1 MKQSLR
7 LHQSRRLKNTLITL
21 LLLGVF
27 IALANLSSR
36 YSLQTDI
43 SNNASNTLSTSSLDL
58 LGSLPDPITITAYI
72 KQGLPIRAQIGQL
85 VDRYKRSKANISLV
99 FIDPDLEPEK
109 TREFNIGPEG
119 IILVEYQE
127 HLEKLNYIDESSL
140 TNALVQLAST
150 QQHWLS
156 FLSGHGE
163 RSPTGTANSDLGLFA
178 KTLTRRN
185 IRAQALNLAVM
196 PAIPDNSAL
205 LVISAPTSPLL
216 ADEWAI
222 IKRYLDEGGNLLVL
236 TEPNN
241 LFLVSLH
248 DYLCI
253 QALPGVIVD
262 SDAKLKGIDDPR
274 FVVVSHYPTHAISL
288 GFQATS
294 VFPITAAL
302 AINPNS
308 PFKAEPLLFSSTNSW
323 TETGEV
329 SGKIRFDANSHS
341 QERQGPLTFAYALT
355 RISAKNTEQRI
366 IVIGDGDF
374 LSNADLGHVGN
385 NELGLRMISWLSH
398 DQHFLNIPAKTAVD
412 KSLALSQTTVNL
424 MGFGF
429 LIIIPLLLISS
440 GFFIWRTRKNR

>member
-1 MKQSLR
+1 MKASLR
-7 LHQSRRLKNTLITL
+7 LHQSRRLKNSLITL
-21 LLLGVF
+21 FLLCSFVG
-27 IALANLSSR
+27 LANLSSR

-43 SNNASNTLSTSSLDL
+43 SINASNTLSSATLDL
-58 LGSLPDPITITAYI
+58 LSSLPDPITITAYI

-85 VDRYKRSKANISLV
+85 VDRYKRSKANIALV

-140 TNALVQLAST
+140 TNALLQLAST

-185 IRAQALNLAVM
+185 IRAQTLNLAVM

-205 LVISAPTSPLL
+205 LVISAPSSPLL

-241 LFLVSLH
+241 LFLASLH
-248 DYLCI
+248 DYLGI

-308 PFKAEPLLFSSTNSW
+308 PFKAEPLLQSSLNSW
-323 TETGEV
+323 TETGVV
-329 SGKIRFDANSHS
+329 SGKIRFDANS
-341 QERQGPLTFAYALT
+341 QEHQGPLTFAYALT

-366 IVIGDGDF
+366 IVVGDSDF
-374 LSNADLGHVGN
+374 VSNADLGHVGN
-385 NELGLRMISWLSH
+385 NELGLRMVSWLSH
-398 DQHFLNIPAKTAVD
+398 DQNFLTIPAKTAVD
-412 KSLALSQTTVNL
+412 KSLTLSQTTVNF

-429 LIIIPLLLISS
+429 LIVIPLLLISC